1 MSIHRSRRCSC
12 GMSAPCCQNVFKIYQ
27 RPPDKAL
34 ALRLGELSGDLRIDK
49 PKKLAA
55 RKFLN
60 PKIIG
65 S

>member
-1 MSIHRSRRCSC
+1 
-12 GMSAPCCQNVFKIYQ
+12 MSAPCCQNVFKIYQ